1 MLVFMIMVSV
11 EASAKVFFSKCSIT
25 LNPFTPRLLHTAGL
39 WGGKIS
45 YILLSYIGGYK

>member
-1 MLVFMIMVSV
+1 MLVFMITVSE
-11 EASAKVFFSKCSIT
+11 EASAKVFYSMCSIT

-45 YILLSYIGGYK
+45 YILLCYAGGYK